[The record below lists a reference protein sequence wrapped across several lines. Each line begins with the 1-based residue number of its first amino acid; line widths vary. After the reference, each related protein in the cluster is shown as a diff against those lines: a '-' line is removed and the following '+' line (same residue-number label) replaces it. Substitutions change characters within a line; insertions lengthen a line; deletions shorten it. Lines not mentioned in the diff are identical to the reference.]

1 MDNSIQM
8 AAMYP
13 LGGFLPSLRGTL
25 CLQHVPSPSER
36 LDHPAPAT
44 VECGGAAL
52 FNLAMRFVLPAEGG
66 YVNDPDD
73 PGGATNYGI
82 TQEVYSSY
90 RKRLFEPEK
99 NVKGISLTEALEIY
113 RRQYWRPAHCAD
125 LPARLAV
132 VQMDTAVNMGVGT
145 ARDMLRR
152 AMLMCSSELVTL
164 MCTSGTAQLATRED
178 SLVVSKY
185 LTLRRRR
192 YHLISDQHPKEK
204 KFLRGWLNRVDNLE
218 QYLRKIRFNCA
229 PTAVP

>member
-1 MDNSIQM
+1 MPTSARMDNSIQM

-52 FNLAMRFVLPAEGG
+52 FNLAMRFVLQAEGRYG
-66 YVNDPDD
+66 NDPHDS
-73 PGGATNYGI
+73 GGATKYGI
-82 TQEVYSSY
+82 TQGVYSSY
-90 RKRLFEPEK
+90 RKSEPEK
-99 NVKGISLTEALEIY
+99 KVKGISLTEALEIY
-113 RRQYWRPAHCAD
+113 RRQYWRLAHCAD

-145 ARDMLRR
+145 ARDMLDR
-152 AMLMCSSELVTL
+152 AMP
-164 MCTSGTAQLATRED
+164 MCTSGTVQLATWEE

-185 LTLRRRR
+185 LTLRRQR
-192 YHLISDQHPKEK
+192 YHLICHKYPGK
-204 KFLRGWLNRVDNLE
+204 KIYLRGWLNRIDNLE
-218 QYLRKIRFNCA
+218 QYLGKIRLNCA